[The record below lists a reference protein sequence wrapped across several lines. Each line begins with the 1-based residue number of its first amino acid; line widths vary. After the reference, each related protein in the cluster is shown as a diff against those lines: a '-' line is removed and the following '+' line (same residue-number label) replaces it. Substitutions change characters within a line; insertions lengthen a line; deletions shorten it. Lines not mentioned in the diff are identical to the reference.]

1 MPGCCHSRRVS
12 NSEHWVARGGA
23 RSLCAVLRSSPNP
36 PIARDG
42 HSRGA
47 GRVMTGRHTRR
58 WFAAIPITGRF
69 YIMFAILVL
78 CEGGVLFGALRA
90 MELQSEASTD
100 LARVAAVQRSLDRVL
115 TIHTSIATDSQAA
128 ATPPGAG
135 EQNLLNAL
143 RAQLDLTWALEST
156 AEVAS
161 ITDSLRQPAAKY
173 FESAEANLREN
184 AGGATA
190 WAFADLEPR
199 RAALESAIRD
209 AMTRMRSVLH
219 RVETR
224 VLNEASRSGVIT
236 AWVAGGALVAALLM
250 GLMMWAIAHSISN
263 SIKTVGE
270 VAQALAAGDMDNRCD
285 AHGSDE
291 VSGLS
296 RMINLLADTM
306 QGMLTRLRSEAGR
319 STFSNQLVEAL
330 LLADSSRAHLERA
343 CVHPKNGSPNCGV
356 ESPYS
361 CIAVRRGHPQIFP
374 DAEALNACPKL
385 LGRMGGSISAAC
397 VPVNFMGRALG
408 VLHVTGAKGKPPN
421 PEQIAQLTAL
431 GVHAGTRIGTLRAFE
446 RSQLQASTDSL
457 TGLTNRRA
465 AEEILSNLMA
475 VDSAFAVVMSDLD
488 YFKRL
493 NDTQGHEAGDRAL
506 KLFADTARSVVR
518 DRDHVVRWGGEEF
531 AMLLPGAN
539 AERAAE
545 VVGRLRAALAE
556 SHLLSGTPV
565 FTASFGISD
574 STMARE
580 RETLIRLADE
590 ALYRSKQ
597 AGRDCCT
604 VGDPQVMTLP
614 GVRRERDQGA
624 VVDITQVA
632 RSS

>member
-1 MPGCCHSRRVS
+1 
-12 NSEHWVARGGA
+12 
-23 RSLCAVLRSSPNP
+23 
-36 PIARDG
+36 
-42 HSRGA
+42 
-47 GRVMTGRHTRR
+47 MTGRSTRR
-58 WFAAIPITGRF
+58 WFTSIPIFGRF
-69 YIMFAILVL
+69 YIMLAILVL
-78 CEGGVLFGALRA
+78 AEAGLVAGCLRA
-90 MELQSEASTD
+90 MHLQTEASAD
-100 LARVAAVQRSLDRVL
+100 LARVAAVQRSLDRAL
-115 TIHTSIATDSQAA
+115 TLHGDLSAEMAA
-128 ATPPGAG
+128 AQPGTSPN
-135 EQNLLNAL
+135 NLVRAL
-143 RAQLDLTWALEST
+143 RAQVDLTLALPASP
-156 AEVAS
+156 EVAS
-161 ITDSLRQPAAKY
+161 ITDSLRTPAAQY
-173 FESAEANLREN
+173 LESVEGYIRNGGGAD
-184 AGGATA
+184 GATA

-199 RAALESAIRD
+199 RAALETSLRD
-209 AMTRMRSVLH
+209 AMSRMRGVLQ

-224 VLNEASRSGVIT
+224 VLAEAGRASMVK
-236 AWVAGGALVAALLM
+236 AWLIGGALAAALVATLVF
-250 GLMMWAIAHSISN
+250 WAMARSLQRSLQD
-263 SIKTVGE
+263 VGN

-285 AHGSDE
+285 THGSDE
-291 VSGLS
+291 VSGLA

-306 QGMLTRLRSEAGR
+306 QGMLTRLRSEASR
-319 STFSNQLVEAL
+319 STFSNQLVEALEMADSEAEADKVIARAMSAISDVHPMEL

-343 CVHPKNGSPNCGV
+343 CVHPKNGSPNCSV

-385 LGRMGGSISAAC
+385 LGRMGGALSAAC

-408 VLHVTGAKGKPPN
+408 VLHVAGAKGKPPN

-465 AEEILSNLMA
+465 AEEVLSNLMA

-574 STMARE
+574 STMARD

-632 RSS
+632 RGS

>member
-1 MPGCCHSRRVS
+1 
-12 NSEHWVARGGA
+12 
-23 RSLCAVLRSSPNP
+23 
-36 PIARDG
+36 
-42 HSRGA
+42 
-47 GRVMTGRHTRR
+47 MTGRSTRR
-58 WFAAIPITGRF
+58 WFTSIPIIGRF
-69 YIMFAILVL
+69 YIMLAILVL
-78 CEGGVLFGALRA
+78 AEAGLVAGCLRA
-90 MELQSEASTD
+90 MQLQTEASAD
-100 LARVAAVQRSLDRVL
+100 LARVAAVQRSLDRALSLHGDL
-115 TIHTSIATDSQAA
+115 TAELASAQPGS
-128 ATPPGAG
+128 TPN
-135 EQNLLNAL
+135 NLVSAL
-143 RAQLDLTWALEST
+143 RAQLDLALALPAN

-161 ITDSLRQPAAKY
+161 ITDSLRTPAAQY
-173 FESAEANLREN
+173 LESAESYVRNGGS

-199 RAALESAIRD
+199 RAALETALKDS
-209 AMTRMRSVLH
+209 MMRMRSVLQ

-224 VLNEASRSGVIT
+224 VLAEAGRAGAVK
-236 AWVAGGALVAALLM
+236 AWLIGGAAAAALVAMLVFWVMARSLQRSLQD
-250 GLMMWAIAHSISN
+250 
-263 SIKTVGE
+263 VGN

-285 AHGSDE
+285 THGTDE
-291 VSGLS
+291 VSGLA

-306 QGMLTRLRSEAGR
+306 QGMLTRLRSEASR
-319 STFSNQLVEAL
+319 STFSNQLVEALEMADSEAEADKVIARAMTAISDVHPMEL

-343 CVHPKNGSPNCGV
+343 CVHPKNGSPNCSV

-385 LGRMGGSISAAC
+385 LGRMGGALSAAC

-408 VLHVTGAKGKPPN
+408 VLHVAGAKGKPPN

-574 STMARE
+574 STMARD
-580 RETLIRLADE
+580 RETLIRLADD

-614 GVRRERDQGA
+614 GVRRERDQQGA

>member
-1 MPGCCHSRRVS
+1 MFGVLL
-12 NSEHWVARGGA
+12 
-23 RSLCAVLRSSPNP
+23 LC
-36 PIARDG
+36 
-42 HSRGA
+42 
-47 GRVMTGRHTRR
+47 
-58 WFAAIPITGRF
+58 W
-69 YIMFAILVL
+69 
-78 CEGGVLFGALRA
+78 GGVLFGALRA
-90 MELQSEASTD
+90 VELQSEAGAD
-100 LARVAAVQRSLDRVL
+100 LARVAAVQRSLDRAL
-115 TIHTSIATDSQAA
+115 TIHTSVGTDLQ
-128 ATPPGAG
+128 TG
-135 EQNLLNAL
+135 EGQKQGQQTLLNAL
-143 RAQLDLTWALEST
+143 RAQLDLTWSLQAT
-156 AEVAS
+156 PEVAA
-161 ITDSLRQPAAKY
+161 IADSLRQPAAKY

-184 AGGATA
+184 TGGATA
-190 WAFADLEPR
+190 WAFAELEPR
-199 RAALESAIRD
+199 RASLETGLRD
-209 AMTRMRSVLH
+209 AMTRMRVVLH

-224 VLNEASRSGVIT
+224 VLAESGHYSSIK
-236 AWVAGGALVAALLM
+236 AWVIGGGVLAALVVGFML
-250 GLMMWAIAHSISN
+250 WAIVRSIRI
-263 SIKTVGE
+263 SIRTVGD

-285 AHGSDE
+285 THGSDE
-291 VSGLS
+291 VSGLA

-319 STFSNQLVEAL
+319 SSFSNQLVEALEMADSEAEADRVIARAMGAISDVHPMEL

-465 AEEILSNLMA
+465 AEEVLTNLMS
-475 VDSAFAVVMSDLD
+475 VDSAFAVVMADLD
-488 YFKRL
+488 FFKRL

-506 KLFADTARSVVR
+506 KLFADTARNVVR

-531 AMLLPGAN
+531 AFLLPGIN

-545 VVGRLRAALAE
+545 VVGRLRAALAQQ
-556 SHLLSGTPV
+556 HLLSGSPV

-574 STMARE
+574 STMSRE
-580 RETLIRLADE
+580 REALIRLADE

-604 VGDPQVMTLP
+604 IGDATLMGP
-614 GVRRERDQGA
+614 AAPRRERDQGA

>member
-1 MPGCCHSRRVS
+1 
-12 NSEHWVARGGA
+12 
-23 RSLCAVLRSSPNP
+23 
-36 PIARDG
+36 
-42 HSRGA
+42 
-47 GRVMTGRHTRR
+47 MTGRHTRR

-115 TIHTSIATDSQAA
+115 TIHTSIATDSQSA
-128 ATPPGAG
+128 ATASGAG

-143 RAQLDLTWALEST
+143 RAQLDLTWALEAT

-161 ITDSLRQPAAKY
+161 ITDSLRQPSTKY

-199 RAALESAIRD
+199 RAALETAIRD
-209 AMTRMRSVLH
+209 SMTRMRSVLQ

-224 VLNEASRSGVIT
+224 VINEANRSGVIT
-236 AWVAGGALVAALLM
+236 AWLVGGALFAILLM
-250 GLMMWAIAHSISN
+250 GLMMWAIAHSIRS
-263 SIKTVGE
+263 SIKTVGD

-319 STFSNQLVEAL
+319 SSFSNQLVEALEMSDSEAEADRVIARAMGAISDVHPMEL

-457 TGLTNRRA
+457 TGLMNRRA
-465 AEEILSNLMA
+465 AEEVLNNLMA
-475 VDSAFAVVMSDLD
+475 VDSAFAVVLADLD
-488 YFKRL
+488 SFKRL

-506 KLFADTARSVVR
+506 KLFADTAIGVVR

-539 AERAAE
+539 VERAAE
-545 VVGRLRAALAE
+545 VVGRLRVALAQA
-556 SHLLSGTPV
+556 HLLSGTPV

-590 ALYRSKQ
+590 ALYRSKL

-604 VGDPQVMTLP
+604 IGDAQMTVPAVM
-614 GVRRERDQGA
+614 RRERDQGA

>member
-1 MPGCCHSRRVS
+1 MM
-12 NSEHWVARGGA
+12 
-23 RSLCAVLRSSPNP
+23 L
-36 PIARDG
+36 
-42 HSRGA
+42 
-47 GRVMTGRHTRR
+47 
-58 WFAAIPITGRF
+58 
-69 YIMFAILVL
+69 AILVL
-78 CEGGVLFGALRA
+78 AEAGLVAGCLHA
-90 MELQSEASTD
+90 MRLQTEASSD
-100 LARVAAVQRSLDRVL
+100 LARVAAVQRSLDRAL
-115 TIHTSIATDSQAA
+115 TLHGNIITELQNA
-128 ATPPGAG
+128 ATAPSTTP
-135 EQNLLNAL
+135 NSLVSTL
-143 RAQLDLTWALEST
+143 RAQLDLTWALPAN
-156 AEVAS
+156 AEVTM
-161 ITDSLRQPAAKY
+161 ITDTLRLPAAQY
-173 FESAEANLREN
+173 LESVEGYVRQGGGV
-184 AGGATA
+184 GGATA

-199 RAALESAIRD
+199 RVALETGLRD
-209 AMTRMRSVLH
+209 AMTRMRGVLQ

-224 VLNEASRSGVIT
+224 VLAEADRSDSVRLWLI
-236 AWVAGGALVAALLM
+236 GGALAAAIVAMLVF
-250 GLMMWAIAHSISN
+250 WAIARSLQRALRD
-263 SIKTVGE
+263 VGE

-285 AHGSDE
+285 THGSDE
-291 VSGLS
+291 VSALA

-306 QGMLTRLRSEAGR
+306 QGMLTRLRSEASR
-319 STFSNQLVEAL
+319 STFSNQLVEALEMADSEAEADRVIARAMSAISDVHPMEL

-343 CVHPKNGSPNCGV
+343 CVHPKNGSPNCTV

-385 LGRMGGSISAAC
+385 LGRMGGSLSAAC

-408 VLHVTGAKGKPPN
+408 VLHVAGAKGKPPN

-465 AEEILSNLMA
+465 AEEVLSNLMA
-475 VDSAFAVVMSDLD
+475 VDSAFAVVMADLD
-488 YFKRL
+488 FFKRL
-493 NDTQGHEAGDRAL
+493 NDTHGHEAGDRAL
-506 KLFADTARSVVR
+506 KLFADTARGVVR
-518 DRDHVVRWGGEEF
+518 DRDHVARWGGEEF
-531 AMLLPGAN
+531 ALLLPGAN

-574 STMARE
+574 STMTRE
-580 RETLIRLADE
+580 RETLIRLADD

-604 VGDPQVMTLP
+604 VGDPQVMGLP